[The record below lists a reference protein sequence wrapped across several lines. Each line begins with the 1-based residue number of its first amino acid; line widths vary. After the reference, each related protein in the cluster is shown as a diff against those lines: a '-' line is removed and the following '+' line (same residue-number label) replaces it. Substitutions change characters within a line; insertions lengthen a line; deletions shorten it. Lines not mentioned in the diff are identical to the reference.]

1 MTVLRLHLV
10 LQKEAFVSWGRNAGP
25 AGVARNCAMHMM
37 KMPCEKSQLRT
48 SYVQEYSTNRRDS
61 QLSRFL
67 VSPCSN
73 AAHGGLTNRGPLLTR
88 FPGDRDFD
96 GDLRS
101 GQYKLNCKTVLA
113 EGRLRSTAMGSS
125 QENLAPAPASNSE
138 AVQEACSASV
148 TMSTTSPASRQPILS
163 RSPTNLMWHRGV
175 LELLCSSCR
184 YVVRRW
190 HVPILGVDCNANPR
204 HKQALTSPPPRSR
217 GIPKYLVPYLVGKQA
232 PRHPRWRQDHMIRAR
247 ATHFYRAGVR
257 RNG

>member
-1 MTVLRLHLV
+1 MTLLRFHLV
-10 LQKEAFVSWGRNAGP
+10 LQKEAFVAWGRNAGP
-25 AGVARNCAMHMM
+25 TGVARNYAVHMLN
-37 KMPCEKSQLRT
+37 MPCEKSQFRT
-48 SYVQEYSTNRRDS
+48 SCVHEYSTNRRDS
-61 QLSRFL
+61 QLSRLL

-73 AAHGGLTNRGPLLTR
+73 AANDGLTNRGPLLTR
-88 FPGDRDFD
+88 SPRAHDFD
-96 GDLRS
+96 GDPRS
-101 GQYKLNCKTVLA
+101 GQCKLNCKTILA
-113 EGRLRSTAMGSS
+113 EGRLGSTAMGSS
-125 QENLAPAPASNSE
+125 RENLAPASSSE

-148 TMSTTSPASRQPILS
+148 TMSTTSPAYRQPVLS

-217 GIPKYLVPYLVGKQA
+217 GIPKYLIPYLVGKQA